1 MTNLLCASDN
11 GKCDLLIT
19 GVNVIHLTH
28 STVKSDVDIHGGGG
42 HKSRVAAGTHNEVG
56 HKKGINSCVTAGG

>member
-19 GVNVIHLTH
+19 GVNVILTTQPRVTMT
-28 STVKSDVDIHGGGG
+28 SMVGGG
-42 HKSRVAAGTHNEVG
+42 HKSRVAAGTHNEVR
-56 HKKGINSCVTAGG
+56 HKKGINSRVTAGG